1 MITKLAKLT
10 TNLGALVLR
19 NPSGVRHVLGT
30 ALSASEDVLRPDG
43 DVRSF
48 RAASISEIAR
58 SDADL
63 RCVIHLFREGQSA
76 ISPLEALAL
85 ASLIQSHGYKKIFEF
100 GTYKGVSTTQ
110 FALNVG
116 PDGRV
121 YTLDLPEND
130 PRHGLA
136 ITRRQEEEL
145 TVEKGKGSLIPAD
158 LLNRVE
164 FLREDSARFDP
175 SPFENQ
181 IDFVFVDGA
190 HSAAYVENDTKKG
203 WRMLRPGGSIAWHDC
218 NSRHLDV
225 VRFLKQFEHTVTRIA
240 DTSLVY
246 CTKGSG

>member
-1 MITKLAKLT
+1 M
-10 TNLGALVLR
+10 
-19 NPSGVRHVLGT
+19 
-30 ALSASEDVLRPDG
+30 
-43 DVRSF
+43 
-48 RAASISEIAR
+48 
-58 SDADL
+58 
-63 RCVIHLFREGQSA
+63 
-76 ISPLEALAL
+76 
-85 ASLIQSHGYKKIFEF
+85 
-100 GTYKGVSTTQ
+100 
-110 FALNVG
+110 NVG

-218 NSRHLDV
+218 NSRHLAV

>member
-1 MITKLAKLT
+1 
-10 TNLGALVLR
+10 
-19 NPSGVRHVLGT
+19 
-30 ALSASEDVLRPDG
+30 
-43 DVRSF
+43 
-48 RAASISEIAR
+48 
-58 SDADL
+58 
-63 RCVIHLFREGQSA
+63 LFREGQAA

-85 ASLIQSHGYKKIFEF
+85 ASLIRSHGYKRIFEF

-110 FALNVG
+110 FALSVG
-116 PDGRV
+116 PDGTV

-136 ITRRQEEEL
+136 ITCRREEEL
-145 TVEKGKGSLIPAD
+145 TVDKGKGALIPAD
-158 LLNRVE
+158 LLPQVK

-175 SPFENQ
+175 APFENQ

-225 VRFLKQFEHTVTRIA
+225 VRFVKQFGHSVTRIA

-246 CTKGSG
+246 CTKGSD